1 MATTS
6 HQWEHHTSSNAA
18 EPTRFEHH
26 QCKKSFTVNVNYQFA
41 EYLKRRQILKPEN
54 YTKWEA
60 LNMLIHAHS

>member
-26 QCKKSFTVNVNYQFA
+26 QSKKSFTMNVNYQFA
-41 EYLKRRQILKPEN
+41 E
-54 YTKWEA
+54 
-60 LNMLIHAHS
+60 

>member
-6 HQWEHHTSSNAA
+6 HQWEHHTSLNAA

-54 YTKWEA
+54 YTK
-60 LNMLIHAHS
+60 